1 MRRSPVSDVL
11 IGNRRVAAF
20 LDRTVERG
28 TVAHGYLLLGPSGV
42 GKRTAVGL
50 LLAALLGRTWA
61 PEDGLAAFLT
71 YPDFTLVSRERDE
84 KTDKPRKNITVEQ
97 VRRLRE
103 RLTMGSF
110 LSSWKVAVVD
120 GAEHLSEEAANALLK
135 TLEEPT
141 PKTVILLVADERAG
155 LPETVLSRVQ
165 LLRFGLVPADDIRQA
180 LVARGTERLEAEALA
195 GRADG
200 RPGVALSLAA
210 DPEAR
215 EDADTA
221 VVAAVDALGER
232 LDERLLRFGK
242 ALPDKVGLVE
252 QADAARGLLRTVRTA
267 LMDAL
272 SVSLGEPGRLRFPDM
287 AAPLARYAA
296 GKGPRDVLGRIA
308 AADAALA
315 DLDANVNPK
324 IVLDHFATVL

>member
-1 MRRSPVSDVL
+1 MRRSLVSDVL

-28 TVAHGYLLLGPSGV
+28 TVAHGSLFLGPSGV

-71 YPDFTLVSRERDE
+71 YPDFTLVARERDE

-180 LVARGTERLEAEALA
+180 LVARGVERREAEALA

-200 RPGVALSLAA
+200 RPGVALALAA

-215 EDADTA
+215 EAADTA
-221 VVAAVDALGER
+221 VIAAVDALGER

-242 ALPDKVGLVE
+242 ALPDKAGLVE
-252 QADAARGLLRTVRTA
+252 QADAARGLLRIVRTA
-267 LMDAL
+267 LLDAL

-287 AAPLARYAA
+287 AAALGRYAE
-296 GKGPRDVLGRIA
+296 GKGSRDMLGRIA
-308 AADAALA
+308 AAEAALA